1 MVSRTE
7 SPNFHEQRDQRHF
20 AFEIGPSIKAPDLLA
35 DFERF
40 LYTVKEKEKDIKPF
54 AINGVK
60 ADKLPE
66 VMALADIPLKDIFD
80 TMVYERDRLLKAS

>member
-1 MVSRTE
+1 
-7 SPNFHEQRDQRHF
+7 
-20 AFEIGPSIKAPDLLA
+20 LLA

-54 AINGVK
+54 VINGVK

-66 VMALADIPLKDIFD
+66 VMSFADIPQQDILD